1 MDKKKLS
8 IKLKNA
14 RIEAGLKQED
24 IAKLMNLPI
33 SAISVIEN
41 GKRGV
46 DVIELL
52 RFAEFYHKPVD
63 WFFNSGQNPDRRR
76 WYDKDSQLREA
87 VELLRIAPARYQ
99 KSCACAII
107 GFLKDS
113 GLVK

>member
-1 MDKKKLS
+1 MDKIKLS

-46 DVIELL
+46 DVLELL
-52 RFAEFYHKPVD
+52 KFAEFYKKPVD
-63 WFFNSGQNPDRRR
+63 WFFNSGLNHDKRR
-76 WYDKDSQLREA
+76 WYDKDVTLRDA
-87 VELLRIAPARYQ
+87 IELLRIAPSRYQ
-99 KSCACAII
+99 KSCAYAII

-113 GLVK
+113 GLIK

>member
-1 MDKKKLS
+1 MDKRKLS
-8 IKLKNA
+8 TKLKNA

-46 DVIELL
+46 DVIELMK
-52 RFAEFYHKPVD
+52 FAEFYHKPVD
-63 WFFNSGQNPDRRR
+63 WFFNSEQSHNQRR
-76 WYDKDSQLREA
+76 WYDKDASLREA